1 MDHKAKSWKQ
11 PLSPDSTSQAATKQR
26 LSFLCP
32 TLLQQHC
39 NTVKINFN
47 SPLQLDYLKWT
58 AGDLVNGNQYND
70 ESAGKMYK
78 IKTVAMF
85 LYYVELV
92 SSQLTSH
99 YIDFM
104 ICIFEAR
111 SDFFA
116 LKDIWGT
123 CFHFRKSCPHNK
135 YKISPRYDDVVGVM

>member
-39 NTVKINFN
+39 NTVKIDFN

-70 ESAGKMYK
+70 EILEK
-78 IKTVAMF
+78 
-85 LYYVELV
+85 
-92 SSQLTSH
+92 
-99 YIDFM
+99 
-104 ICIFEAR
+104 CIR
-111 SDFFA
+111 
-116 LKDIWGT
+116 LKL
-123 CFHFRKSCPHNK
+123 
-135 YKISPRYDDVVGVM
+135 